1 MKLAVENVSKNF
13 GDHRVLD
20 RISMRFEEVQTL
32 VLIGPSGG
40 GKSTFLRVLAGL
52 EYPDDETCRVIID
65 DEPVVYREKE
75 LARHRR
81 TIGTV
86 FQAYNLFPHLTALQ
100 NVTLPLEK
108 VHRMSREEARETAM
122 QALTRFRLGEH
133 SHKKPAELSG
143 GQRQRVAIA
152 RAIAIK
158 PRLLFF
164 DEPTSA
170 LDPEMTGGVLEVI
183 EELRDE
189 GRDFVLVTH
198 EMGFARRVADQVAL
212 LADGRI
218 VESGPAVQVF
228 DAPKEEVEPTVFC
241 QGAPVLIVV
250 DRWRV
255 DFRFCRRWVVC
266 RAYF

>member
-1 MKLAVENVSKNF
+1 MNLLIEKVSKTF
-13 GDHRVLD
+13 GTHRVLN
-20 RISMRFEEVQTL
+20 RISLGFEAVQTL

-40 GKSTFLRVLAGL
+40 GKSTLLRILAGL
-52 EYPDDETCRVIID
+52 EYPDAAPSCRVVID
-65 DEPVVYREKE
+65 GDPVVYREDA

-81 TIGTV
+81 TVGTV
-86 FQAYNLFPHLTALQ
+86 FQAYNLFPHLDALR

-108 VHRMSREEARETAM
+108 VHRLSPAEAHDVAM
-122 QALTRFRLGEH
+122 ASLRRFRLAEH
-133 SHKKPAELSG
+133 AGKRPAELSG

-158 PRLLFF
+158 PKLLFL

-170 LDPEMTGGVLEVI
+170 LDPEMTGGVLEII
-183 EELRDE
+183 EELREE

-218 VESGPAVQVF
+218 VESGPAEQVF
-228 DAPKEEVEPTVFC
+228 DAPAQKTSQEFF
-241 QGAPVLIVV
+241 ARVL
-250 DRWRV
+250 R
-255 DFRFCRRWVVC
+255 
-266 RAYF
+266 Y

>member
-1 MKLAVENVSKNF
+1 MKLHVENVVKTF
-13 GDHRVLD
+13 GTHRVLD
-20 RISMRFEEVQTL
+20 GIFMHFEEVQTL

-40 GKSTFLRVLAGL
+40 GKSTLLRILAGL
-52 EYPDDETCRVIID
+52 EYPDVESGGVVID
-65 DEPVVYREKE
+65 DEPVVYREQE
-75 LARHRR
+75 LIRHRR

-108 VHRMSREEARETAM
+108 VHGLPREAARQTAM
-122 QALTRFRLGEH
+122 ETLTRFRLDLH
-133 SHKKPAELSG
+133 AHKRPAELSG

-152 RAIAIK
+152 RAMVIK

-170 LDPEMTGGVLEVI
+170 LDPEMTGSVLETI
-183 EELRDE
+183 ELLRDE

-212 LADGRI
+212 LADGKI
-218 VESGPAVQVF
+218 VEFGAAAQVF
-228 DAPKEEVEPTVFC
+228 DAPQDEVSRRFF
-241 QGAPVLIVV
+241 AKVL
-250 DRWRV
+250 R
-255 DFRFCRRWVVC
+255 
-266 RAYF
+266 Y

>member
-1 MKLAVENVSKNF
+1 MKLHIDNISKTF
-13 GDHRVLD
+13 AGHRVLNN
-20 RISMRFEEVQTL
+20 ISLRFDAVQTL

-40 GKSTFLRVLAGL
+40 GKSTFLRILAGL
-52 EYPDDETCRVIID
+52 EYPDPAAGCRVVID
-65 DEPVVYREKE
+65 DRPVTYREDA

-81 TIGTV
+81 TVGTV

-108 VHRMSREEARETAM
+108 VHRLSAADARDTAM
-122 QALTRFRLGEH
+122 SALRRFRLDDH
-133 SHKKPAELSG
+133 SHKRPAELSG

-170 LDPEMTGGVLEVI
+170 LDPEMTGGVLEII

-198 EMGFARRVADQVAL
+198 EMGFARRVADQVVL

-218 VESGPAVQVF
+218 VESGPAAQVF
-228 DAPKEEVEPTVFC
+228 DTPAQEASRQFFAK
-241 QGAPVLIVV
+241 VL
-250 DRWRV
+250 R
-255 DFRFCRRWVVC
+255 
-266 RAYF
+266 Y

>member
-1 MKLAVENVSKNF
+1 MKLQVENVTKTF

-20 RISMRFEEVQTL
+20 GITMHFEAVQTL

-52 EYPDDETCRVIID
+52 EYPDHADCRVVID
-65 DEPVVYREKE
+65 DDPVVFNERE

-81 TIGTV
+81 TVGTV

-108 VHRMSREEARETAM
+108 VHGLTRDQARDTAM
-122 QALTRFRLGEH
+122 QHLTRFRLGEH
-133 SHKKPAELSG
+133 THKRPAELSG

-218 VESGPAVQVF
+218 VESGPSAQVF
-228 DAPKEEVEPTVFC
+228 DAPQHEVSRRFFEK
-241 QGAPVLIVV
+241 VLK
-250 DRWRV
+250 
-255 DFRFCRRWVVC
+255 
-266 RAYF
+266 Y

>member
-1 MKLAVENVSKNF
+1 MKLQVENISKSF
-13 GDHRVLD
+13 GGHRVLD
-20 RISMRFEEVQTL
+20 RISLHFEAVQTL
-32 VLIGPSGG
+32 ALIGPSGG
-40 GKSTFLRVLAGL
+40 GKSTLLRILAGL
-52 EYPDDETCRVIID
+52 EYPDETDCRVVID
-65 DEPVVYREKE
+65 DEPVVYAEAA

-108 VHRMSREEARETAM
+108 VHHLSKAEARETAM
-122 QALTRFRLGEH
+122 QTLTRFRLDQH

-152 RAIAIK
+152 RAVAIK

-170 LDPEMTGGVLEVI
+170 LDPEMTGGVLELI

-198 EMGFARRVADQVAL
+198 EMGFARRVADQVAV
-212 LADGRI
+212 LAEGTI
-218 VESGPAVQVF
+218 VESGTSAQIFEAPAQ
-228 DAPKEEVEPTVFC
+228 EVSRKFL
-241 QGAPVLIVV
+241 AKVLNYH
-250 DRWRV
+250 
-255 DFRFCRRWVVC
+255 
-266 RAYF
+266 A

>member
-1 MKLAVENVSKNF
+1 MKLQVENISKSF
-13 GDHRVLD
+13 AGHRVLNGVSLAFD
-20 RISMRFEEVQTL
+20 EVQTL
-32 VLIGPSGG
+32 ALIGPSGG
-40 GKSTFLRVLAGL
+40 GKSTLLRILAGL
-52 EYPDDETCRVIID
+52 EYPDECDCRVVID
-65 DEPVVYREKE
+65 DEPVVYSEDA

-86 FQAYNLFPHLTALQ
+86 FQSYNLFPHLTALR

-108 VHRMSREEARETAM
+108 VHGLSKADARDTAM
-122 QALTRFRLGEH
+122 QTLTRFRLAQH

-152 RAIAIK
+152 RAVAIK

-170 LDPEMTGGVLEVI
+170 LDPEMTGGVLELI

-198 EMGFARRVADQVAL
+198 EMGFARRVADQVAV
-212 LADGRI
+212 LADGAI
-218 VESGPAVQVF
+218 VEAGTAAQIFEAPAQDVSRQF
-228 DAPKEEVEPTVFC
+228 LAKI
-241 QGAPVLIVV
+241 LN
-250 DRWRV
+250 
-255 DFRFCRRWVVC
+255 
-266 RAYF
+266 YHS

>member
-1 MKLAVENVSKNF
+1 MKLHVDNVRKTFAGN
-13 GDHRVLD
+13 HRVLD
-20 RISMRFEEVQTL
+20 GISLNFDAVQTL
-32 VLIGPSGG
+32 VLVGPSGG
-40 GKSTFLRVLAGL
+40 GKSTFLRILAGL
-52 EYPDDETCRVIID
+52 EYPDPGTGCCVEIDGGRVI
-65 DEPVVYREKE
+65 YREDA
-75 LARHRR
+75 LIRHRR
-81 TIGTV
+81 TVGTV
-86 FQAYNLFPHLTALQ
+86 FQAYNLFPHLTALE

-108 VHRMSREEARETAM
+108 VHRLSAADAHDTAM
-122 QALTRFRLGEH
+122 GALRRFRMGEH
-133 SHKKPAELSG
+133 SHKRPAELSG

-170 LDPEMTGGVLEVI
+170 LDPEMTGGVLEII

-218 VESGPAVQVF
+218 VESGPAGQVL
-228 DAPKEEVEPTVFC
+228 DAPREDASRQFFAK
-241 QGAPVLIVV
+241 VL
-250 DRWRV
+250 R
-255 DFRFCRRWVVC
+255 
-266 RAYF
+266 Y

>member
-1 MKLAVENVSKNF
+1 MKLQVDQVSKTF
-13 GDHRVLD
+13 GAHRVLD
-20 RISMRFEEVQTL
+20 GISLRFDAVQTL
-32 VLIGPSGG
+32 ALIGPSGG
-40 GKSTFLRVLAGL
+40 GKSTFLRILAGL
-52 EYPDDETCRVIID
+52 EYPDDAGSRVVID
-65 DEPVVYREKE
+65 DAPVIYRETE
-75 LARHRR
+75 LAKHRR

-108 VHRMSREEARETAM
+108 VHGQSREEARETAM
-122 QALTRFRLGEH
+122 QTLRRFRLDQH
-133 SHKKPAELSG
+133 SHKKSAELSG

-170 LDPEMTGGVLEVI
+170 LDPEMTAGVLEVI

-212 LADGRI
+212 LAEGRI
-218 VESGPAVQVF
+218 VEFGPSAQVF
-228 DAPKEEVEPTVFC
+228 GVPRQEVTRSFF
-241 QGAPVLIVV
+241 AKVLK
-250 DRWRV
+250 
-255 DFRFCRRWVVC
+255 
-266 RAYF
+266 Y

>member
-1 MKLAVENVSKNF
+1 MKLQVENVCKTFS
-13 GDHRVLD
+13 GHQVLD
-20 RISMRFEEVQTL
+20 GISMEFNAVQTL
-32 VLIGPSGG
+32 ALIGPSGG
-40 GKSTFLRVLAGL
+40 GKSTFLRILAGL
-52 EYPDDETCRVIID
+52 EYPDDAGSRVVID
-65 DEPVVYREKE
+65 DVPVVYREAE
-75 LARHRR
+75 LAKHRR

-86 FQAYNLFPHLTALQ
+86 FQAYNLFPHLTALE

-108 VHRMSREEARETAM
+108 VHGNTRAEARETAM
-122 QALTRFRLGEH
+122 QTLKRFRLDQH

-170 LDPEMTGGVLEVI
+170 LDPEMTGGVLEII

-212 LADGRI
+212 LAEGQI
-218 VESGPAVQVF
+218 AEFGPAAQVF
-228 DAPKEEVEPTVFC
+228 DAPVQEVSRQFF
-241 QGAPVLIVV
+241 AKVLK
-250 DRWRV
+250 
-255 DFRFCRRWVVC
+255 
-266 RAYF
+266 Y

>member
-1 MKLAVENVSKNF
+1 MNLLVENVSKTF
-13 GDHRVLD
+13 GEHRVLD
-20 RISMRFEEVQTL
+20 DISLRFDAVQTL

-52 EYPDDETCRVIID
+52 EYPDDVPPCRVVID
-65 DEPVVYREKE
+65 GEPLVYREE
-75 LARHRR
+75 ALARHRR
-81 TIGTV
+81 TVGTV
-86 FQAYNLFPHLTALQ
+86 FQAYNLFPHLSALR

-108 VHRMSREEARETAM
+108 VHGYAPAAAVEAAM
-122 QALTRFRLGEH
+122 VALRRFRLAEH
-133 SHKKPAELSG
+133 AHKRPAELSG

-170 LDPEMTGGVLEVI
+170 LDPEMTGGVLAII
-183 EELRDE
+183 EELREE

-218 VESGPAVQVF
+218 VESGPTAQLF
-228 DAPKEEVEPTVFC
+228 DAPAEAATRDFL
-241 QGAPVLIVV
+241 ARVL
-250 DRWRV
+250 R
-255 DFRFCRRWVVC
+255 
-266 RAYF
+266 Y

>member
-1 MKLAVENVSKNF
+1 MQLLVEGVSKTF
-13 GDHRVLD
+13 GNHRVLD
-20 RISMRFEEVQTL
+20 GVTLRFDAVQTL

-40 GKSTFLRVLAGL
+40 GKSTLLRVLAGL
-52 EYPDDETCRVIID
+52 EYPDPGNAYRVEID
-65 DEPVVYREKE
+65 GEPVVYREDA

-81 TIGTV
+81 AVGTV
-86 FQAYNLFPHLTALQ
+86 FQAYNLFPHLSALQ

-108 VHRMSREEARETAM
+108 VHRLSAAEARETAL
-122 QALTRFRLGEH
+122 ASLRRFRLAEH
-133 SHKKPAELSG
+133 AHKRPAELSG
-143 GQRQRVAIA
+143 GQCQRVAIA

-170 LDPEMTGGVLEVI
+170 LDPEMTAGVLEVI

-189 GRDFVLVTH
+189 GRDFVLITH

-218 VESGPAVQVF
+218 MEAGPAAQVF
-228 DAPKEEVEPTVFC
+228 DAPVQEISRNFF
-241 QGAPVLIVV
+241 ARVLK
-250 DRWRV
+250 
-255 DFRFCRRWVVC
+255 
-266 RAYF
+266 Y

>member
-1 MKLAVENVSKNF
+1 MICPLRWAERARLVSMQLLVQGVSKTFDN
-13 GDHRVLD
+13 HRVLD
-20 RISMRFEEVQTL
+20 GVDLRFDAVQTL
-32 VLIGPSGG
+32 VLIGPSGS
-40 GKSTFLRVLAGL
+40 GKSTLLRILAGL
-52 EYPDDETCRVIID
+52 EYPDQSTERRVEVD
-65 DEPVVYREKE
+65 GEPIVYREDA
-75 LARHRR
+75 LARYRR
-81 TIGTV
+81 TVGTV
-86 FQAYNLFPHLTALQ
+86 FQAYNLFPHLSALQ

-108 VHRMSREEARETAM
+108 VHRLPPAEARETAL
-122 QALTRFRLGEH
+122 ATLRRFRLAEH
-133 SHKKPAELSG
+133 AHKRPAELSG

-212 LADGRI
+212 LAEGRI
-218 VESGPAVQVF
+218 VEAGPAAQVF
-228 DAPKEEVEPTVFC
+228 E
-241 QGAPVLIVV
+241 APVHEVS
-250 DRWRV
+250 RNFFARV
-255 DFRFCRRWVVC
+255 LK
-266 RAYF
+266 Y

>member
-1 MKLAVENVSKNF
+1 MKLHVENVCKTF
-13 GDHRVLD
+13 AGHRVLD
-20 RISMRFEEVQTL
+20 GIAMRFEAVQTL

-40 GKSTFLRVLAGL
+40 GKSTFLRILAGL
-52 EYPDDETCRVIID
+52 EYPDGPESRVEID
-65 DEPVVYREKE
+65 DVPVVYREAE
-75 LARHRR
+75 LAKHRR

-86 FQAYNLFPHLTALQ
+86 FQAYNLFPHLTALE

-108 VHRMSREEARETAM
+108 VHGNSRAEARETAM
-122 QALTRFRLGEH
+122 QALKRFRLDQH
-133 SHKKPAELSG
+133 SHKRPAELSG

-170 LDPEMTGGVLEVI
+170 LDPEMTGGVLEII

-212 LADGRI
+212 LAEGRI
-218 VESGPAVQVF
+218 MESGPAAQVF
-228 DAPKEEVEPTVFC
+228 DAPKEEVSRQFF
-241 QGAPVLIVV
+241 AKVLK
-250 DRWRV
+250 
-255 DFRFCRRWVVC
+255 
-266 RAYF
+266 Y

>member
-1 MKLAVENVSKNF
+1 MKLHIENVSKTF
-13 GDHRVLD
+13 GAHRVLD
-20 RISMRFEEVQTL
+20 GITMRFDAVQTL

-52 EYPDDETCRVIID
+52 EYPDDPAPACRVVID
-65 DEPVVYREKE
+65 DEPVVYRERE
-75 LARHRR
+75 LARYRR

-86 FQAYNLFPHLTALQ
+86 FQAYNLFPHLSALA

-108 VHRMSREEARETAM
+108 VHGMSRGDARDTAM
-122 QALTRFRLGEH
+122 HTLIRFRLERH
-133 SHKKPAELSG
+133 AHKRPAELSG

-183 EELRDE
+183 ELLREE
-189 GRDFVLVTH
+189 GKDFVLVTH

-218 VESGPAVQVF
+218 VESGPSAQVF
-228 DAPKEEVEPTVFC
+228 DTPAHETSRQFFAK
-241 QGAPVLIVV
+241 VL
-250 DRWRV
+250 R
-255 DFRFCRRWVVC
+255 
-266 RAYF
+266 Y